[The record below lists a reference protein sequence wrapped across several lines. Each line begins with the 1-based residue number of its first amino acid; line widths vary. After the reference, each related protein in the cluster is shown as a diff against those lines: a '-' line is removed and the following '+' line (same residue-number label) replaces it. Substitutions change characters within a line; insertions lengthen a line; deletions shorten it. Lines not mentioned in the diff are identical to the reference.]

1 MTRDE
6 AIALA
11 HIFRATRP
19 DCSRKMIREFR
30 QWCATRDM
38 VAQFVEENLAMTGA
52 ASAAWSDLTEPTE
65 REVWEKRKRKFPGD

>member
-1 MTRDE
+1 MKPLRSPTFSAPPGR
-6 AIALA
+6 IV
-11 HIFRATRP
+11 R
-19 DCSRKMIREFR
+19 RKMIREFR

>member
-30 QWCATRDM
+30 QWSEVRSR
-38 VAQFVEENLAMTGA
+38 VAQFVEENRVMTG
-52 ASAAWSDLTEPTE
+52 AAWSDLTEPTE